1 MTKERP
7 GAVQFLAIMAF
18 LAAVIAIFHTLQMLH
33 ILPFLGP
40 FGSYAFFSFSL
51 IGAILWGIIAL
62 VWLWVASK
70 TWALDRQAWMFLV
83 VWSILGLVMDFLS
96 IIGGTPWEALVPSI
110 MINGL
115 VLILSL
121 LPVTKAA
128 FDAG

>member
-83 VWSILGLVMDFLS
+83 VWSLLGLVMDFLS
-96 IIGGTPWEALVPSI
+96 IIGGPPWEALDPSI
-110 MINGL
+110 MLTGL
-115 VLILSL
+115 DRFPGL
-121 LPVTKAA
+121 LPGTNAA
-128 FDAG
+128 YDAG